1 MIIQN
6 VLPAIHLPSTSP
18 GPLEWAESKGSQA
31 LHGSQDTGQITSDD
45 P

>member
-18 GPLEWAESKGSQA
+18 GPVERAEANSSQLLLA
-31 LHGSQDTGQITSDD
+31 PRTQDK
-45 P
+45 